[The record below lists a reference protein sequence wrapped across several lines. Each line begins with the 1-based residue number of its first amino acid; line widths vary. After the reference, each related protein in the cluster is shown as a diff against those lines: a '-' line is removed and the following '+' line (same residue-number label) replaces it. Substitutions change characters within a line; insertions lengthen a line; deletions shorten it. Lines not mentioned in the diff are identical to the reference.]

1 MSRWD
6 TELGPVRRALADAT
20 RREVDELGE
29 AAGREAEALA
39 ALAREDAEELLEA
52 ARADGTAAGRAAAAL
67 VAARARREAHRVV
80 LAERERLRA
89 ELVDRVVRAAA
100 ELPAA
105 PDYPALVARLEEVCR
120 ERLGPRAEVAPAPG
134 GGVVAVQGTR
144 RLDLSLPL
152 LAEQAALA
160 VLEEAGDAWS

>member
-1 MSRWD
+1 MSRWAD
-6 TELGPVRRALADAT
+6 ELGPVRRALADAA
-20 RREVDELGE
+20 RREVGELDE
-29 AAGREAEALA
+29 ATGRETEALA
-39 ALAREDAEELLEA
+39 ARARADATELLDA
-52 ARADGTAAGRAAAAL
+52 ARADGAAAGRAAAAL

-89 ELVDRVVRAAA
+89 ELVARVVQAAA
-100 ELPAA
+100 GLRDGPG
-105 PDYPALVARLEEVCR
+105 YPALVARLEGVCR
-120 ERLGPRAEVAPAPG
+120 ERLGPGAELSPAPG
-134 GGVVAVQGTR
+134 GGVVAVRGTR

>member
-1 MSRWD
+1 MSRWED
-6 TELGPVRRALADAT
+6 ELAPVRRALADAA
-20 RREVDELGE
+20 RRDVDELGE
-29 AAGREAEALA
+29 AAGRETEALA
-39 ALAREDAEELLEA
+39 ARARADAEEILEA

-100 ELPAA
+100 GLRDG
-105 PDYPALVARLEEVCR
+105 PDYPALVARLEAVCR
-120 ERLGPRAEVAPAPG
+120 ERLGPGAEVSPGPG
-134 GGVVAVQGTR
+134 GGVVGVLGTR
-144 RLDLSLPL
+144 RLDLSLPM

-160 VLEEAGDAWS
+160 VLEEADDPWS